1 VFETYVE
8 AKTTKRK
15 AWATT
20 FITASVVLHVVAV
33 LGLVV
38 RGYWVIEKLP
48 VPHVEVVVGISAPP
62 PPPPPPPGGSEK
74 KKSETKKKV
83 KVTEPVQPTDKPKEK
98 PDTNDDSD
106 PNPAGVEGGV
116 EGGVAGGVVGG
127 VLGGVEGGVLGG
139 TGVGAP
145 PPAPPAQKAQ
155 IVPVQVL
162 KGLRVSGE
170 EQITPPSKAIV
181 AMERSGATR
190 VVASAKMCLTESG
203 RVQSVSMI
211 KASGY
216 PSWDSK
222 IQSKMR
228 LWKYRPYQ
236 ANGKAIPVCTSV
248 TFVYKP

>member
-1 VFETYVE
+1 MFETYVE

-20 FITASVVLHVVAV
+20 FITASIVLHVVAV
-33 LGLVV
+33 LALVI

-48 VPHVEVVVGISAPP
+48 VPHTEVVVGIGAPP
-62 PPPPPPPGGSEK
+62 PPPPPPPGGSKKKKTEK
-74 KKSETKKKV
+74 KKKT
-83 KVTEPVQPTDKPKEK
+83 KVTEPVQPTDQKKEK
-98 PDTNDDSD
+98 PTTDDDSD

-145 PPAPPAQKAQ
+145 PPAPAPAKAQ

-162 KGLRVSGE
+162 KGLRISGE
-170 EQITPPSKAIV
+170 EQITPPSKALV
-181 AMERSGATR
+181 AMQRSGKGRIIA
-190 VVASAKMCLTESG
+190 AAKMCLNATG
-203 RVQSVSMI
+203 RVNSVSII
-211 KASGY
+211 KRSGF

-222 IQSKMR
+222 IKSKMR
-228 LWKYRPYQ
+228 LWKYKPYR
-236 ANGKAIPVCTSV
+236 ANGKSIPVCTSV
-248 TFVYKP
+248 TFV